1 MDKFSL
7 KYLAKFI
14 CEYDIKSISINGSID
29 RPMPIEAIQYNRIV
43 NLDLQGTGLHSEDLF
58 ILSQVLKDNISI
70 TSINLSRNM
79 IGMRYIDP
87 SKMQEIQASQSDK
100 LSQNMLYDS
109 LGLEHFTLAFKSTDR
124 IQALDISENN
134 LGVKNFL
141 ILLPIFRSNIF
152 IEELNVAETKIDGEC
167 AEKMCSILKSS
178 NKSLKVLKFR
188 NSNIQD
194 DGA

>member
-58 ILSQVLKDNISI
+58 ILSQVLKDNMSI

-87 SKMQEIQASQSDK
+87 SKMKEIQSSQSDK
-100 LSQNMLYDS
+100 LSYNMLYDS
-109 LGLEHFTLAFKSTDR
+109 LGLEHFTLAFKTTDR
-124 IQALDISENN
+124 I
-134 LGVKNFL
+134 
-141 ILLPIFRSNIF
+141 
-152 IEELNVAETKIDGEC
+152 
-167 AEKMCSILKSS
+167 
-178 NKSLKVLKFR
+178 
-188 NSNIQD
+188 
-194 DGA
+194 

>member
-87 SKMQEIQASQSDK
+87 SKMKEIQASQSDK
-100 LSQNMLYDS
+100 LSYNMLYDS
-109 LGLEHFTLAFKSTDR
+109 LGLEHFTLAFKTTDR
-124 IQALDISENN
+124 I
-134 LGVKNFL
+134 
-141 ILLPIFRSNIF
+141 
-152 IEELNVAETKIDGEC
+152 
-167 AEKMCSILKSS
+167 
-178 NKSLKVLKFR
+178 
-188 NSNIQD
+188 
-194 DGA
+194 

>member
-58 ILSQVLKDNISI
+58 ILSQVLKDNMSI

-87 SKMQEIQASQSDK
+87 SKMKEIQASQSDK
-100 LSQNMLYDS
+100 LSYNMLYDS
-109 LGLEHFTLAFKSTDR
+109 LGLEHFTLAFKTTDR
-124 IQALDISENN
+124 I
-134 LGVKNFL
+134 
-141 ILLPIFRSNIF
+141 
-152 IEELNVAETKIDGEC
+152 
-167 AEKMCSILKSS
+167 
-178 NKSLKVLKFR
+178 
-188 NSNIQD
+188 
-194 DGA
+194 